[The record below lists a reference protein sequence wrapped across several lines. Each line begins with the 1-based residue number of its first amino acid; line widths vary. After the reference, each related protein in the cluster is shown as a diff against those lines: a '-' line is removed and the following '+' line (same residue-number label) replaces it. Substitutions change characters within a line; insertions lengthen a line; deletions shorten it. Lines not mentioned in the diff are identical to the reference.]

1 MCMVIRVL
9 LTPMKCDIVTG
20 HCNVSV
26 AGQESCV
33 KKVHDKDINKY
44 SNSEIH
50 LDVKR
55 KIGMHLFLKSFD
67 SNLLLPKKYSFKW
80 QTL

>member
-1 MCMVIRVL
+1 MYVYG
-9 LTPMKCDIVTG
+9 CDRVTG

-33 KKVHDKDINKY
+33 KKVHDKEINKY

-50 LDVKR
+50 
-55 KIGMHLFLKSFD
+55 
-67 SNLLLPKKYSFKW
+67 
-80 QTL
+80 